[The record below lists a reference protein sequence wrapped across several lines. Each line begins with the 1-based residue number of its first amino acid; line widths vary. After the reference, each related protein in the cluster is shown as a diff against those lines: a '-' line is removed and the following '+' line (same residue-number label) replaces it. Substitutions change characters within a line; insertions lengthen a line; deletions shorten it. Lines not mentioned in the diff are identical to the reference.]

1 MAKVLGNSGI
11 VKADTY
17 AIAEVTKFDITIT
30 PVIVSDVAIGDTWSE
45 SAAGTKSWSGTIECF
60 YDVTDTNGQQSLA
73 AGDEVDLLLYPEGI
87 VVGKTVFTGSAII
100 GAVTKSVTKDSYVTV
115 TFPFTGNGAVT
126 ETAYSE

>member
-17 AIAEVTKFDITIT
+17 TIAEVTKFDVTIT

-60 YDVTDTNGQQSLA
+60 YDVTDTNGQQSIA
-73 AGDEVDLLLYPEGI
+73 AGDSVDLLLYPEG
-87 VVGKTVFTGSAII
+87 VVEGKTVFTGSAII
-100 GAVTKSVTKDSYVTV
+100 GPVTKSVTKDAYVTA
-115 TFPFTGNGAVT
+115 TFPFVGNGAVT
-126 ETAYSE
+126 ETAYSA